1 MQILSLYI
9 FQLITIQIKAYSTD
23 EFKKKNKTNQLVNKC
38 NINPFNTKKKNYNQK
53 KC

>member
-23 EFKKKNKTNQLVNKC
+23 EFKKKINQLVNKC
-38 NINPFNTKKKNYNQK
+38 NINPFNTKKNYNQK